1 MKRLMAFN
9 LRCLPAFAL
18 ALGFTA
24 CNIEPEPVD
33 IRVELPESA
42 VAFKLGQDNVLTK
55 GGASIMDAGIDIS
68 EETGIDGLSIR
79 EEVSS
84 LGSEYM
90 PLTKGT
96 PVFTE
101 NIADLYGEIA
111 ATAYQLSGTEKAG
124 DAMADAAIFG
134 GKDHIFTPKEGKVW
148 YHDYGSGVVI
158 PEDLLYFFKAPV
170 FSGADAPYSNL
181 KYSYSENTAV
191 LNGTSTLGYGQISF
205 DYVSPGAVYPT
216 SDMPVANAATLQKD
230 LVFSSHLLED
240 KDDVESVLLYHVL
253 TGVKFKLGEIVSG
266 KMNITKIQ
274 SVTFNNLIS
283 EGSCVVLPNYDGY
296 SDESNADGKKDK
308 SSLVSK
314 WTYAATPKRA
324 SFTQTFTENQ
334 QTTDLTKEGGSD
346 LAFPDAWYAATANKG
361 NNLNDPDASLTF
373 MFIPQVITE
382 DVTLD
387 IVYDYVDALG
397 NEVTGATATIDFGEK
412 MIESLPTGTT
422 TYEWKAGE
430 LRTYTLGV
438 GDRVDVDITDQYNAD
453 LHTKSNLT
461 ITNTATATTYMR
473 VAVIG
478 NWYSDV
484 YEKDSTQED
493 GYARDDAGK
502 KILILG
508 EGAITPYVM
517 SVDAK
522 SKIYDNDS
530 DWVEGSDGYFYY
542 LNPVAGGHTIAQE
555 NTLFEKTVQ
564 LIAARDPAPYA
575 NCHLELKFAVQ
586 AVRATEVAASW
597 GPVVTTKNGE
607 FYVQPVTPST
617 GITPQPVMMS
627 KVVDEDDTI

>member
-33 IRVELPESA
+33 TRVELPESA

-68 EETGIDGLSIR
+68 EETGIDGLSIL

-134 GKDHIFTPKEGKVW
+134 GKDDIFTPKEGKVW

-158 PEDLLYFFKAPV
+158 PDNLLYFFKAPV
-170 FSGADAPYSNL
+170 FSGTDAPYSNL
-181 KYSYSENTAV
+181 KYTYSGNPAV
-191 LNGTSTLGYGQISF
+191 SGTSTDPLGYGKISF

-314 WTYAATPKRA
+314 WTYDATPKRA

-361 NNLNDPDASLTF
+361 NNLNDPEASLTF
-373 MFIPQVITE
+373 MFIPQEITE

-438 GDRVDVDITDQYNAD
+438 GDRVDVAITDEYVAAS
-453 LHTKSNLT
+453 HTKSDLT
-461 ITNTATATTYMR
+461 ITNTGTATTYMR

-478 NWYSDV
+478 NWYSNE
-484 YEKDSTQED
+484 YEKDEFGEYVLDED
-493 GYARDDAGK
+493 NE

-508 EGAITPYVM
+508 KGAITPYVM
-517 SVDAK
+517 SADTK
-522 SKIYDNDS
+522 SKIYENIT
-530 DWVEGSDGYFYY
+530 DWVEGPDGYFYY
-542 LNPVAGGHTIAQE
+542 LNPVAGGHTICQA
-555 NTLFEKTVQ
+555 NTLFEDEVVI
-564 LIAARDPAPYA
+564 IATQDPAPYA

-586 AVRATEVAASW
+586 SVRATEVAASW
-597 GPVVTTKNGE
+597 APVSKNGDK
-607 FYVQPVTPST
+607 FYVQPAGS
-617 GITPQPVMMS
+617 GSPVEMS
-627 KVVDEDDTI
+627 LEVDANDTI